1 MLNLAVRKIPGSL
14 SKVEGKRL
22 PSKSHFLNEF

>member
-1 MLNLAVRKIPGSL
+1 MLNLLVCKIPGSL

-22 PSKSHFLNEF
+22 SFKSHFLNEF